1 MYNINHTTVGPILY
15 FISILGC
22 TSSQLVAVSI
32 LKSLYLLYSINS
44 LPLIVVVVVTVP
56 LYQYG
61 RYIDKLLAVQCMQY
75 LLFLVLRF

>member
-1 MYNINHTTVGPILY
+1 MYNINQSVGPILY

-22 TSSQLVAVSI
+22 TSSKLVAVSV

-44 LPLIVVVVVTVP
+44 LPLIVVVVITVP

-61 RYIDKLLAVQCMQY
+61 RYIDKLLAVTMY
-75 LLFLVLRF
+75 AVFAFLVLRF